1 MDAKQEMREAVAPS
15 TDPGVNTCRNCGT
28 PAPGRYCPECGQETA
43 TEVKATGPFLR
54 DLINRNV
61 GAGGPM
67 GQTLSRLFAAPGAL
81 TVDYLAGKR
90 ARYLRPLQ
98 LYLLASVVLFAV
110 MQMFGLDIGLRFY
123 GDHGFHLVRAA
134 APSDDGSFNRGAQ
147 FTPMQLIL
155 ENVDTP
161 SIRGFKALSPR
172 ERFNVL
178 HAKRLV
184 YVSYFVLLLVP
195 LFALIVGL
203 CYRTRRRAYGA
214 HLVFSLHIHS
224 FLLLMMLAAAMLP
237 TVLANVM
244 AWGVVAYVLVALRRV
259 YAGTWA
265 ETLGRGSAVLALYFV
280 AGFAANLLLI
290 VLLLAL

>member
-1 MDAKQEMREAVAPS
+1 MDAKQDMREAADPS

-43 TEVKATGPFLR
+43 TEVQATGPFLR
-54 DLINRNV
+54 DLVNRNI

-67 GQTLSRLFAAPGAL
+67 AQTLSRLFVVPGAL

-98 LYLLASVVLFAV
+98 LYLLASVVVFAV
-110 MQMFGLDIGLRFY
+110 VQMFGLDIGLRFY
-123 GDHGFHLVRAA
+123 GDRGFHLVRAA
-134 APSDDGSFNRGAQ
+134 APPDDGSFIGGAR
-147 FTPMQLIL
+147 FTPMQIIL
-155 ENVDTP
+155 DHVDTP
-161 SIRGFKALSPR
+161 AIRGFKALSPP

-184 YVSYFVLLLVP
+184 YVSYFALLLVP

-203 CYRTRRRAYGA
+203 CYRTRRRTYGT

-237 TVLANVM
+237 TILGNVM
-244 AWGVVAYVLVALRRV
+244 AWGVVGYVLVALRHV
-259 YAGTWA
+259 YGGTWA
-265 ETLGRGSAVLALYFV
+265 ETLGRGSAVLSLYFV
-280 AGFAANLLLI
+280 AGFVANLLLVI
-290 VLLLAL
+290 LLLAF